1 MKEKNEDDDNE
12 QKIINFMEIS
22 KITDK
27 ELARKYLIT
36 VNWNEAQALNNYFSR
51 KVKEKETNPNTIL
64 EQNKA
69 QNNQVNNSSN
79 NNDNEEGFISRYII
93 SPIMSLFSSCVNY
106 SDSDLEDDSKVF
118 HFLPNKVKDFAKF
131 NQFIKKYLGI
141 IIFYDRNNLEFLKD
155 LITKICR
162 NTTLMNILRQNCII
176 FPVLSTSSNGY
187 RIQDIN
193 LDSNI
198 LCPSFIF
205 CYNNSN
211 ENIFGK
217 DNIFEMING
226 ENIIISQFYESLVNS
241 LNKIKKDT
249 KLNENEGKNI
259 QENNEFNS
267 LTDAE
272 ILQKQK
278 NDMEQLEKNVQDEEE
293 EIQLENKKKKELF
306 EKIEKI
312 AEGLQPK
319 FEQEPD
325 QDNPDCCTI
334 CFRYPDGEKT
344 KIRRFLKNDKIKELY
359 DYVKSL
365 GNEIYTEEGNGI
377 FSLYQPFPP
386 KKYDNMENT
395 LDNEG
400 LFPNAVIQIKE
411 E

>member
-1 MKEKNEDDDNE
+1 
-12 QKIINFMEIS
+12 
-22 KITDK
+22 
-27 ELARKYLIT
+27 
-36 VNWNEAQALNNYFSR
+36 
-51 KVKEKETNPNTIL
+51 
-64 EQNKA
+64 
-69 QNNQVNNSSN
+69 
-79 NNDNEEGFISRYII
+79 
-93 SPIMSLFSSCVNY
+93 
-106 SDSDLEDDSKVF
+106 
-118 HFLPNKVKDFAKF
+118 
-131 NQFIKKYLGI
+131 
-141 IIFYDRNNLEFLKD
+141 
-155 LITKICR
+155 
-162 NTTLMNILRQNCII
+162 MNILRQNCII

-217 DNIFEMING
+217 DNIVELING
-226 ENIIISQFYESLVNS
+226 ENIIISKFYESLVNS
-241 LNKIKKDT
+241 LNNIKKDT
-249 KLNENEGKNI
+249 KLNKNNGKNI

-293 EIQLENKKKKELF
+293 EIQLENKKKKELL
-306 EKIEKI
+306 EKIEKM
-312 AEGLQPK
+312 AEGLKPK

>member
-306 EKIEKI
+306 EKIEKM
-312 AEGLQPK
+312 AEGLKPK

-365 GNEIYTEEGNGI
+365 GNEIYTEEGNGV
-377 FSLYQPFPP
+377 FSLNQPFPP
-386 KKYDNMENT
+386 KKFENMENT
-395 LDNEG
+395 LENEG

>member
-1 MKEKNEDDDNE
+1 MKEKNEDDNE

-27 ELARKYLIT
+27 ELAMKYLISF
-36 VNWNEAQALNNYFSR
+36 NWNEKQALNNYFSR
-51 KVKEKETNPNTIL
+51 KVKEKEINPNKIL

-69 QNNQVNNSSN
+69 QNNQINNSSN

-93 SPIMSLFSSCVNY
+93 SPIMSLFSSCVNH

-205 CYNNSN
+205 CYNNTN

-217 DNIFEMING
+217 DNIVEMING

-249 KLNENEGKNI
+249 KLNKNNGKNI

-293 EIQLENKKKKELF
+293 EIQLESKKKKELL
-306 EKIEKI
+306 EKIEKM
-312 AEGLQPK
+312 AEGLKPK